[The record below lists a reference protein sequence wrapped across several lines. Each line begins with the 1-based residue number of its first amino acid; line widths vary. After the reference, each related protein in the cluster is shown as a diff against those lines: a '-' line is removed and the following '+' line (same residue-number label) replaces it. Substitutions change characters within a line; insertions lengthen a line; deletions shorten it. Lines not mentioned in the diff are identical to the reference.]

1 MLTIS
6 ERINRIMIASI
17 HYRNRQLL
25 FRLCMSEHNRNKYID
40 SANELEAQKKS
51 LLTAISNDTTTNT
64 IN

>member
-6 ERINRIMIASI
+6 ERINRIMLASI

-25 FRLCMSEHNRNKYID
+25 FRLCMSEHNRLKYID
-40 SANELEAQKKS
+40 AANELETQKKS
-51 LLTAISNDTTTNT
+51 LLTAIRNDTTTNT